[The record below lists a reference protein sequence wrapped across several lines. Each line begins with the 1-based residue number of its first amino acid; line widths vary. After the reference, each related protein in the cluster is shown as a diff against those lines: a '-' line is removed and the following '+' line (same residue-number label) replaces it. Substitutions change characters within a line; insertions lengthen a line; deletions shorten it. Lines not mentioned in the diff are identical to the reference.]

1 MARGKM
7 PPVRWGGDPPSTRW
21 SPQSRSAATTRSLP
35 PRHRGAHLAAEDRP
49 VGHRNVSHI
58 WALLP
63 ATGWGRFL
71 VEFGGEPFGVEGTF
85 QRVVWF
91 QDYQEKLESWGGKVH
106 PGFSVPGFEGGG
118 SFLFQTGASER
129 SD

>member
-1 MARGKM
+1 MALGKCH
-7 PPVRWGGDPPSTRW
+7 PAFGWRPALSSVVPAVP
-21 SPQSRSAATTRSLP
+21 SAATSLSLP

-58 WALLP
+58 WALQP

-85 QRVVWF
+85 
-91 QDYQEKLESWGGKVH
+91 
-106 PGFSVPGFEGGG
+106 
-118 SFLFQTGASER
+118 
-129 SD
+129 